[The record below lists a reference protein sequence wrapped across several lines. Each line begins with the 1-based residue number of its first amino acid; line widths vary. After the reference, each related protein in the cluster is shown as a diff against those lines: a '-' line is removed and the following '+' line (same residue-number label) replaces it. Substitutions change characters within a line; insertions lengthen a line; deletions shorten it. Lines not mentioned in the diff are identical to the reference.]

1 MKNNIFSKIAVFG
14 QKYKTYF
21 VAGIVL
27 GSIGSLLNVVIPN
40 MIKNIAALISQSL
53 YTNVMD
59 FDAIR
64 VVAIKTAVVIIISFI
79 ASYFG
84 AWGLTIAGQNMV
96 KDLRSAL
103 NDKTDRVKMNYFD
116 TTALGDTVSRMTDDC
131 DAFSAAI
138 SSNLGKAVFSLII
151 VLGCLIVTFVIN
163 PLLAFCSIASILLGL
178 FINASFA
185 KMGTNAIKEQRR
197 LLGNMNG
204 MINESITGH
213 MLIKAFNGEE
223 EVLGQFDEK
232 NQDLSRALFKSQ
244 FFISVLTPFMDFV
257 SNFTYV
263 VVCLVSGI
271 MIILGKMQI
280 ETIVAFILYI
290 KMVTS
295 NLTQIIQALG
305 SIQPGIACGERI
317 MEYLELEE
325 ETDEGRENVSKTE
338 GDVVF
343 RNVRFGYVEGQIVLK
358 DFSAHIKPGM
368 KVAIVGP
375 TGAGKST
382 LINLLMRFYELNSGS
397 IIVDGVPIKDIPR
410 SKLHDLFAM
419 VLQETWTFK
428 GSIRE
433 NIVYSTKNV
442 DDEELEGVIERAGIK
457 FLVDAMPDGVDTVLS
472 ETANV
477 SSGQKQLITIARAM
491 LKNSP
496 IMILDEATSSV
507 DTRTEKLIQKAID
520 DMTKGHTSF
529 VIAHRLSTIKNADV
543 IFVLKD
549 GDIVETGNHEELLDA
564 GGFYS
569 ELYKAGLDAT

>member
-1 MKNNIFSKIAVFG
+1 MKNNLFSKIAVFAK
-14 QKYKTYF
+14 KYKVYF
-21 VAGIVL
+21 IAGIVL
-27 GSIGSLLNVVIPN
+27 GLVGSLLNVLIPN
-40 MIKNIAALISQSL
+40 MVKNIAALISESL
-53 YTNVMD
+53 YTNAMD
-59 FDAIR
+59 FHSIR
-64 VVAIKTAVVIIISFI
+64 VVAIKTAIVIIISFI
-79 ASYFG
+79 TSYFG
-84 AWGLTIAGQNMV
+84 AWCLAVGGQNMV
-96 KDLRSAL
+96 KDIRSAL
-103 NDKTDRVKMNYFD
+103 SDKTDHIRMNYFD

-138 SSNLGKAVFSLII
+138 SSNLGKAIFSIII
-151 VLGCLIVTFVIN
+151 VLGCLLVTFVIN
-163 PLLAFCSIASILLGL
+163 PLLAFCSIVSILLGL
-178 FINASFA
+178 FINATFA
-185 KMGTNAIKEQRR
+185 GMGSDSIKEQRR

-204 MINESITGH
+204 MINESISGH
-213 MLIKAFNGEE
+213 MLIKTFNGEE
-223 EVLGQFDEK
+223 EVLEQFDKK
-232 NQDLSRALFKSQ
+232 NQDLSSALFKSQ

-271 MIILGKMQI
+271 MIIHGKMQI
-280 ETIVAFILYI
+280 ETLVAFILYI

-305 SIQPGIACGERI
+305 SIQPGIACAERI

-325 ETDEGRENVSKTE
+325 ETDEGREDVSRAL
-338 GDVVF
+338 GDVEF
-343 RNVRFGYVEGQIVLK
+343 KNVRFGYAEGQIVLK

-397 IIVDGVPIKDIPR
+397 IIVDGVSIKDIPR
-410 SKLHDLFAM
+410 SRLHDLFAM

-433 NIVYSTKNV
+433 NIVYSTKDV
-442 DDEELEGVIERAGIK
+442 DDEKLNSAIERAGIK
-457 FLVDAMPDGVDTVLS
+457 FLVDAMPQGVDTVLS

-491 LKNSP
+491 LKNAP

-549 GDIVETGNHEELLDA
+549 GDIVETGNHEQLLKA

-569 ELYKAGLDAT
+569 ELYKAGLDAS

>member
-1 MKNNIFSKIAVFG
+1 
-14 QKYKTYF
+14 
-21 VAGIVL
+21 
-27 GSIGSLLNVVIPN
+27 
-40 MIKNIAALISQSL
+40 
-53 YTNVMD
+53 
-59 FDAIR
+59 
-64 VVAIKTAVVIIISFI
+64 
-79 ASYFG
+79 
-84 AWGLTIAGQNMV
+84 
-96 KDLRSAL
+96 
-103 NDKTDRVKMNYFD
+103 
-116 TTALGDTVSRMTDDC
+116 
-131 DAFSAAI
+131 
-138 SSNLGKAVFSLII
+138 
-151 VLGCLIVTFVIN
+151 
-163 PLLAFCSIASILLGL
+163 
-178 FINASFA
+178 
-185 KMGTNAIKEQRR
+185 
-197 LLGNMNG
+197 
-204 MINESITGH
+204 
-213 MLIKAFNGEE
+213 
-223 EVLGQFDEK
+223 
-232 NQDLSRALFKSQ
+232 
-244 FFISVLTPFMDFV
+244 
-257 SNFTYV
+257 
-263 VVCLVSGI
+263 
-271 MIILGKMQI
+271 
-280 ETIVAFILYI
+280 
-290 KMVTS
+290 MVTS

-305 SIQPGIACGERI
+305 SIQPGIVCGERI

-457 FLVDAMPDGVDTVLS
+457 FLVDAMPYGVDTVLS

-549 GDIVETGNHEELLDA
+549 GDIVETGYHEELLDA

>member
-84 AWGLTIAGQNMV
+84 AWCLTIAGQNMV

-163 PLLAFCSIASILLGL
+163 PLLAFCSVASILLGL

-472 ETANV
+472 ETVNV
-477 SSGQKQLITIARAM
+477 SSGQ
-491 LKNSP
+491 
-496 IMILDEATSSV
+496 
-507 DTRTEKLIQKAID
+507 
-520 DMTKGHTSF
+520 
-529 VIAHRLSTIKNADV
+529 
-543 IFVLKD
+543 
-549 GDIVETGNHEELLDA
+549 
-564 GGFYS
+564 
-569 ELYKAGLDAT
+569 

>member
-1 MKNNIFSKIAVFG
+1 MKKNFISKIAVFAK
-14 QKYKTYF
+14 KYKKIF
-21 VAGIVL
+21 IAGLVL
-27 GSIGSLLNVVIPN
+27 GSVGSLLNVLIPN
-40 MIKNIAALISQSL
+40 MVKDIAAIITESL
-53 YTNVMD
+53 STNVMD

-64 VVAIKTAVVIIISFI
+64 AVAIKTAIVILISFI
-79 ASYFG
+79 TSYFG
-84 AWGLTIAGQNMV
+84 AWCLTVGGQNMV
-96 KDLRSAL
+96 KDLRSAM
-103 NDKTDRVKMNYFD
+103 NDKTDRIKMNYFD
-116 TTALGDTVSRMTDDC
+116 TTALGDTVSRMTSDC
-131 DAFSAAI
+131 DAFSSAI

-151 VLGCLIVTFVIN
+151 VVGCLCVAFSIN
-163 PLLAFCSIASILLGL
+163 VLLAICAVVSILFGL

-185 KMGTNAIKEQRR
+185 KMGSDSIKEQRR

-213 MLIKAFNGEE
+213 MLIKSFNGEE
-223 EVLGQFDEK
+223 EVLEQFDEK
-232 NQDLSRALFKSQ
+232 NQNLCNALFKSQ
-244 FFISVLTPFMDFV
+244 FFISVLAPFMDFV

-263 VVCLVSGI
+263 VVCLVGGL
-271 MIILGKMQI
+271 MIIRGKIQI

-295 NLTQIIQALG
+295 NLTQIIHALG

-317 MEYLELEE
+317 MEYLELNEE
-325 ETDEGRENVSKTE
+325 ADEGNENVSKAGGE
-338 GDVVF
+338 VVF
-343 RNVRFGYVEGQIVLK
+343 QNVRFGYVEGQTIIK

-382 LINLLMRFYELNSGS
+382 LINLLMRFYELNSGA
-397 IIVDGVPIKDIPR
+397 IFVDGVSIKDIPR

-433 NIVYSTKNV
+433 NIVYSTKDV
-442 DDEELEGVIERAGIK
+442 DDKQLNDVIERAGIK
-457 FLVDAMPDGVDTVLS
+457 FLVDAMPNGVDTILS
-472 ETANV
+472 ESANV

-491 LKNSP
+491 LRNSP

-507 DTRTEKLIQKAID
+507 DTRTEKLIQMALD

-549 GDIVETGNHEELLDA
+549 GDIVETGNHEDLVKA

-569 ELYKAGLDAT
+569 ELYKAGLDAG